1 MADMAE
7 SENVTIRQLY
17 ERLAE
22 SYGKFT
28 LRGSFIEVADTIQEW
43 FTSQTCGGFIF
54 QPPDLAGGLK

>member
-17 ERLAE
+17 ERLAG

-43 FTSQTCGGFIF
+43 FISQACDGFIF
-54 QPPDLAGGLK
+54 QPPDHAGGLK